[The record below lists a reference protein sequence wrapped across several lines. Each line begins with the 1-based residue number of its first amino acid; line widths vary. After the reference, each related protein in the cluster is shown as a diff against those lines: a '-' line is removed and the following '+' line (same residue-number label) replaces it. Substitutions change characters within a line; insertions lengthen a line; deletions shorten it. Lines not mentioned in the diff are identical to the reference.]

1 MNENMR
7 ICLEWLFSEDTGV
20 SSKTMCAAYL
30 GIKPTT
36 ITSVPYDAADFGRCY
51 RFLKRFPNP
60 KGVAEH
66 IWYEFRNNPAWTE
79 IGKNWDKLTDLYEKE
94 KYKEIYE
101 VIQSILTKVRENTR
115 KEQAEQKDK

>member
-30 GIKPTT
+30 RIKPTMM
-36 ITSVPYDAADFGRCY
+36 TSVPCDSDDFGRCY

-66 IWYEFRNNPAWTE
+66 IWYELRNNPAWTE

-101 VIQSILTKVRENTR
+101 VIQSILTKVRENAR
-115 KEQAEQKDK
+115 KEQAEQKDN

>member
-30 GIKPTT
+30 GIKPTMF
-36 ITSVPYDAADFGRCY
+36 TSVPYDSADFGRCY

-66 IWYEFRNNPAWTE
+66 IWYELRNNPVWAE
-79 IGKNWDKLTDLYEKE
+79 IGKNWDKLVDLYEKE
-94 KYKEIYE
+94 KHKELYE
-101 VIQSILTKVRENTR
+101 LLSELRENAR
-115 KEQAEQKDK
+115 KQKAEQKEQQ